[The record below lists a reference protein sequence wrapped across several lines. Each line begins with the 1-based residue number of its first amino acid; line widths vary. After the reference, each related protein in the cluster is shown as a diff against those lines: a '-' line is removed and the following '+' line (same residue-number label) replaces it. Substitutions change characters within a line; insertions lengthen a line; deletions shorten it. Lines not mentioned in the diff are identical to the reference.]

1 MENDA
6 IIYGIHAIEQALM
19 TNTSIGKIF
28 VQKGL
33 SGPTFKT
40 LEAQIH
46 QAQIPTSYVPVE
58 KLNRLTKGN
67 HQGVVAQISP
77 VAFVN
82 FEIMITEAQ
91 EKHEAPLFVI
101 LDQVSDVRNV
111 GAILRTA
118 SCTNVS
124 GVIIPKT
131 GSAPLNEDT
140 VKTSAGGIFEVPI
153 AKVDH
158 IKDAI
163 YYLQASE
170 IQVVAITEKAEES
183 FYQADFTKATAIIM
197 GSEGKGIMDSV
208 LNLSDMRVKIPMSGN
223 VGSLNVSVAC
233 SVCLYETIRQRR

>member
-6 IIYGIHAIEQALM
+6 IIYGIHTIEQALM

-40 LEAQIH
+40 LESKIR

-91 EKHEAPLFVI
+91 EKQEAPLFVI

>member
-40 LEAQIH
+40 LEAQIR

-82 FEIMITEAQ
+82 FETMITEAQ
-91 EKHEAPLFVI
+91 EKHEAPLFII

>member
-40 LEAQIH
+40 LEAQIR

-91 EKHEAPLFVI
+91 EKQEAPLFVI

>member
-91 EKHEAPLFVI
+91 EKHEAPLFII

>member
-1 MENDA
+1 M
-6 IIYGIHAIEQALM
+6 
-19 TNTSIGKIF
+19 
-28 VQKGL
+28 
-33 SGPTFKT
+33 
-40 LEAQIH
+40 
-46 QAQIPTSYVPVE
+46 
-58 KLNRLTKGN
+58 
-67 HQGVVAQISP
+67 
-77 VAFVN
+77 
-82 FEIMITEAQ
+82 
-91 EKHEAPLFVI
+91 
-101 LDQVSDVRNV
+101 RNV

>member
-91 EKHEAPLFVI
+91 EKHQAPLFVI

>member
-118 SCTNVS
+118 YCTNVS